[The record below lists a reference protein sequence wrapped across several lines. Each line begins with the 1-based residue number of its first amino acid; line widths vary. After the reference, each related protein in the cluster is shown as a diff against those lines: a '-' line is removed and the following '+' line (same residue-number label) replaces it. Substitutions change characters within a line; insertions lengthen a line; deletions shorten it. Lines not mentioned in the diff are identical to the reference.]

1 MLKMTKKE
9 KIAEP
14 KEQKW
19 SQGKKTAQ
27 VFILDDHPIVRHGLA
42 QLINQQ
48 VGLEV
53 CGEAASVAEAS
64 AAIPSA
70 KPDIMVVDVTLDG
83 SNGIEFIKMIKEQ
96 YPEILFL
103 VNSMHDETL
112 YGERAL
118 RAGARGYIMKQEA
131 PEKVILA
138 IRRILS
144 GQIYMSDAMTE
155 RMLEQRYNGVADNL
169 TPMEALSDRE
179 LEVFQFIGRGETT
192 AKIAKLLHRSVKT
205 VETYRGRIKEKL
217 NLKDNMQ
224 LIRHAMQSVYT
235 EGSEAGK
242 PPAEPKENSR
252 RKVQR

>member
-1 MLKMTKKE
+1 MPKISKK
-9 KIAEP
+9 KQAIDL
-14 KEQKW
+14 KEQKTGP
-19 SQGKKTAQ
+19 GKKAAQ
-27 VFILDDHPIVRHGLA
+27 VFLLDDHPIVRQGLA

-48 VGLEV
+48 AGLEV

-64 AAIPSA
+64 TALLVL
-70 KPDIMVVDVTLDG
+70 KPDIIVIDVSLDG
-83 SNGIEFIKMIKEQ
+83 SSNGIEFIKTVKEQ
-96 YPEILFL
+96 CPSMAFL

-131 PEKVILA
+131 PEKVIVA

-144 GQIYMSDAMTE
+144 GQIYMSDVMTE
-155 RMLEQRYNGVADNL
+155 RMLEHRYNGATANL
-169 TPMEALSDRE
+169 TPLEALSDRE

-192 AKIAKLLHRSVKT
+192 ARIAKFLHRSVKT

-235 EGSEAGK
+235 ESADAAK
-242 PPAEPKENSR
+242 PPLPGSLF
-252 RKVQR
+252 RKLL